1 MEFNVTM
8 NRKTY
13 EPAKYSINVN
23 RKQPTACIL
32 VSSLC
37 SGFDVHDIVFQQ

>member
-23 RKQPTACIL
+23 WKQPTACNL
-32 VSSLC
+32 DSRLC
-37 SGFDVHDIVFQQ
+37 TGFDVHDIVFQQ